1 MRASACLLF
10 GCLSMLGG
18 PLVATRGPAQTLTTY
33 GSPGLI
39 DMPTAE
45 VFPDGTLALTTANFE
60 NISRNTLAFQF
71 LPSVYGTFRYSF
83 LRDFDSG
90 VGLSRYDRSFDIHF
104 QLREETARGPA
115 IALGLRDFGGT
126 GIYASE
132 YLVAT
137 KHLAP
142 SVSVTGGIG
151 WGRLAG
157 RGGQRN
163 PLSVLDGRFDT
174 RPDSNAGGIAT
185 TGQLD
190 FGNWFRGDAAFFGGV
205 KWDVNSRLTLT
216 AEYSSD
222 DYAPEA
228 QRGLIDVRSP
238 INLGATYRFYNGV
251 SLGGS
256 YLNGSTLALQLS
268 YAFDP
273 RKPKAPGGQGAAAP
287 ALLPKEQVALA
298 SWNLPGD
305 GTSPD
310 SQVTAE
316 LRRNLKSQGLR
327 LIGFSQNKHRTDVT
341 VENLRYGAGA
351 QAVGRTARVLANTLH
366 PEIETFVITLA
377 EDGVPI
383 TTITSQRD
391 DLYALETDVDG
402 AWRSLARSQIAD
414 AAPSISGQ
422 DQAAAFP
429 AFTYRFAPYTQLSFF
444 DPDEPLRYELGAQ
457 LEADFQPA
465 PGLTFSGQLRQPV
478 IGNLD
483 NDTRPSNSVLPRVRS
498 DWGRYAAD
506 SDLRL
511 SHLTADYQWRPHE
524 DVFARVTGGY
534 LEQMFGGLSAEV
546 LWFPVGSSLALGAE
560 LNYAKQR
567 DFDGKLGFQD
577 YDVMTGHASVYY
589 KTRGDYHVQ
598 VDMGRYLA
606 GDWGTT
612 LTVDREFN
620 NGFKVGAFATMT
632 DVSSAEFG
640 EGSFDKG
647 IRIEVPVSWFTG
659 KPSRKKVTQVIR
671 PVLRD
676 GGARLNV
683 RNRLYETVRDNRGRE
698 LAAGWGR
705 YAR

>member
-1 MRASACLLF
+1 M
-10 GCLSMLGG
+10 
-18 PLVATRGPAQTLTTY
+18 
-33 GSPGLI
+33 
-39 DMPTAE
+39 
-45 VFPDGTLALTTANFE
+45 
-60 NISRNTLAFQF
+60 
-71 LPSVYGTFRYSF
+71 
-83 LRDFDSG
+83 
-90 VGLSRYDRSFDIHF
+90 
-104 QLREETARGPA
+104 
-115 IALGLRDFGGT
+115 
-126 GIYASE
+126 
-132 YLVAT
+132 
-137 KHLAP
+137 
-142 SVSVTGGIG
+142 
-151 WGRLAG
+151 
-157 RGGQRN
+157 
-163 PLSVLDGRFDT
+163 
-174 RPDSNAGGIAT
+174 
-185 TGQLD
+185 
-190 FGNWFRGDAAFFGGV
+190 
-205 KWDVNSRLTLT
+205 
-216 AEYSSD
+216 
-222 DYAPEA
+222 
-228 QRGLIDVRSP
+228 
-238 INLGATYRFYNGV
+238 
-251 SLGGS
+251 
-256 YLNGSTLALQLS
+256 
-268 YAFDP
+268 
-273 RKPKAPGGQGAAAP
+273 
-287 ALLPKEQVALA
+287 
-298 SWNLPGD
+298 
-305 GTSPD
+305 
-310 SQVTAE
+310 
-316 LRRNLKSQGLR
+316 
-327 LIGFSQNKHRTDVT
+327 
-341 VENLRYGAGA
+341 
-351 QAVGRTARVLANTLH
+351 
-366 PEIETFVITLA
+366 
-377 EDGVPI
+377 
-383 TTITSQRD
+383 
-391 DLYALETDVDG
+391 DG

-444 DPDEPLRYELGAQ
+444 DPDEPLRYALGAQ

-478 IGNLD
+478 VGNLD

-659 KPSRKKVTQVIR
+659 KPSRKKVTQIIR

-683 RNRLYETVRDNRGRE
+683 RSRLYETVRDNRGRE